1 MALGE
6 GIEALAFI
14 PLASSCELIG
24 KFMAAEDLHV
34 LLRKAIGTKRWL
46 WRLSRP
52 ASCMPS
58 SVSVGSPS
66 PLSLL
71 HLEELDGR
79 YA

>member
-46 WRLSRP
+46 WRLSGQRH
-52 ASCMPS
+52 AC
-58 SVSVGSPS
+58 
-66 PLSLL
+66 PLLCPWVARRLFRFSI
-71 HLEELDGR
+71 
-79 YA
+79 